1 MAELRGFVGITRKKQ
16 IGDLIEHFPVL
27 SEKIIADF
35 GEDAAVIDDG
45 DDVLLFAADGIW
57 SKLMEADPEWS
68 GYCSVLVNVHDIAA
82 MGGWPI
88 AMVDVLSVSSP
99 RIAEAVLRGMKKGI
113 EKFNVPIIGGHLHPD
128 TPYSALDV
136 AILGKARKDSV
147 ILSSTARPGDAIV
160 AAADLDG
167 APHPKFAINFDSTSF
182 KEGETLARQLG
193 SMRELGERHLVTAG
207 KDISNPGLLGTL
219 GMLLETS
226 GVGAVVDLDF
236 IPVPAGLQLSDW
248 LKMYPG
254 MGFVVTAKQENVHD
268 VIDVFRRSWSNGG
281 QDRQHNGRSET
292 GHSTGHEGGSAL
304 RFCQGHC
311 NRDQVSIVDSDF
323 VKSLQDRARSRHARI
338 GIGIKNLDADLISG
352 LEAATEYADLLL
364 VGDPCCDCALDYIT
378 PEDPATELVDLLAR
392 GEIDGA
398 VRGNISA
405 SKAMRALSRKFD
417 IKVRRMALLDLNGW
431 AFFLAPVGIDEG
443 ETLSDKLNLVL
454 DGAKFLQRMGI
465 SPTVSVLSGGR
476 VEDVGR
482 SRRVDRSLAEGE
494 FVAARAA
501 AQRA

>member
-1 MAELRGFVGITRKKQ
+1 MNLEPLVAELRGFVGITRKKQ

-99 RIAEAVLRGMKKGI
+99 QIAEAVLRGMKKGI

-147 ILSSTARPGDAIV
+147 ILSSTARPSDAIV

-167 APHPKFAINFDSTSF
+167 EPHPKFAINFDSTSF
-182 KEGETLARQLG
+182 KKGETLAKQLG

-254 MGFVVTAKQENVHD
+254 MGFVVTAKPENVHD
-268 VIDVFRRSWSNGG
+268 VIDVFR
-281 QDRQHNGRSET
+281 
-292 GHSTGHEGGSAL
+292 
-304 RFCQGHC
+304 
-311 NRDQVSIVDSDF
+311 NRG
-323 VKSLQDRARSRHARI
+323 LTAARI
-338 GIGIKNLDADLISG
+338 GNTMNDRRLVIQQGTKEAVLFDFAKDTVTGI
-352 LEAATEYADLLL
+352 
-364 VGDPCCDCALDYIT
+364 
-378 PEDPATELVDLLAR
+378 R
-392 GEIDGA
+392 
-398 VRGNISA
+398 
-405 SKAMRALSRKFD
+405 
-417 IKVRRMALLDLNGW
+417 
-431 AFFLAPVGIDEG
+431 
-443 ETLSDKLNLVL
+443 
-454 DGAKFLQRMGI
+454 
-465 SPTVSVLSGGR
+465 
-476 VEDVGR
+476 
-482 SRRVDRSLAEGE
+482 
-494 FVAARAA
+494 
-501 AQRA
+501 